1 MVMWLCSTALR
12 DYLAEGRELPDQTLV
27 ASVPISLRAEGDT
40 SANNQVSG
48 TLIDLATQV
57 KDLHE
62 KPAMTMLQARYDH
75 RGPVPQDVIHAVPF
89 DAPPL
94 APGQVL
100 VAMLASPINPS
111 DLLTLTGEYGMLP
124 PLPATG
130 GNEGVGRVS
139 ALGEGVTGLSLGQMV
154 LLPIGAGTWV
164 THLVCDARRLV
175 PLPEGADARQLS
187 MLTVNPATASLM
199 LSEFVPLQP
208 GDWVIQNVANS
219 AVGGYLVQLAR
230 RRGLR
235 TVNLV
240 RRASAVAAV
249 QAQGGDVVLVDGDD
263 IARRVHD
270 ATGGATIPLGI
281 DAVGGAATDR
291 LARCLAEGG
300 TLVNYGMMSGEPCQ
314 VAPASFVFRDI
325 TLKGFWLAK
334 WFRNA
339 SREAQRA
346 LYGELTQQVASGA
359 LHARIHATYPVERI
373 QEAVAAA
380 HAGERDGKIL
390 VVGSAG

>member
-1 MVMWLCSTALR
+1 
-12 DYLAEGRELPDQTLV
+12 
-27 ASVPISLRAEGDT
+27 
-40 SANNQVSG
+40 
-48 TLIDLATQV
+48 
-57 KDLHE
+57 
-62 KPAMTMLQARYDH
+62 MTMLKAQYDH
-75 RGPVPQDVIHAVPF
+75 RGPVPQDVIRAAPF
-89 DAPPL
+89 EAPPL
-94 APGQVL
+94 APGQAL

-111 DLLTLTGEYGMLP
+111 DLLTLTGDYGMLP
-124 PLPATG
+124 PLPAIG
-130 GNEGVGRVS
+130 GNEGVGRVT
-139 ALGEGVTGLSLGQMV
+139 ALGEGVAGLAVGQMV

-164 THLVCDARRLV
+164 THLVCEARRLV
-175 PLPEGADARQLS
+175 PLPAGADARQLS

-199 LSEFVPLQP
+199 LSEFVPLKP

-219 AVGGYLVQLAR
+219 GVGGYLVQLAQ

-240 RRASAVAAV
+240 RRDAAVAAV
-249 QAQGGDVVLVDGDD
+249 KADGGDVVLVDGDD
-263 IARRVHD
+263 IDRRVKD
-270 ATGGATIPLGI
+270 ATGGAAIQLGI

-314 VAPASFVFRDI
+314 VAPSSFVFRDI

-346 LYGELTQQVASGA
+346 LYAELTQLVATGA

-380 HAGERDGKIL
+380 NAGGRDGKIL
-390 VVGSAG
+390 VVGSPS